1 MIANQMGQE
10 GQEMEE
16 SDNMMYGPEDDVDID
31 AMIDAIH

>member
-10 GQEMEE
+10 MEE
-16 SDNMMYGPEDDVDID
+16 SDNLMYGPEDDVDID